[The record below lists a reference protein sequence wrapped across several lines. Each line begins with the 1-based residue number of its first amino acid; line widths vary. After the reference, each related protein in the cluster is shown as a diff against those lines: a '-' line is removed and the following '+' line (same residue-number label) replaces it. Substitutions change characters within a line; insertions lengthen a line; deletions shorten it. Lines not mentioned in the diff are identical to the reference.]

1 MTAACGVAPLRYAAS
16 GGTGAYHVSVMP
28 SPFRSLKH
36 PNYRRYFL
44 GQIVSFTGSWMQSAA
59 LMWLLYD
66 RTGDVR
72 WPSYLLVAQV
82 GPTILLGTWA
92 GHLAD
97 RWPKRDLI
105 ARTQAAFLVNAVVLA
120 VLVAG
125 GWAFPLLVLALQ
137 ALNGVIQAID
147 LPTRLAFVPDLVPR
161 EDLINA
167 VGLNAMLFNSGRA
180 VGPAATGLLFLLA
193 AKVAPHVGSLDA
205 VALGAVGCFA
215 LNALSFLAVLL
226 ALRRIEVPG
235 LPTDR
240 PPPGS
245 MWDGVRYLAGRRR
258 LGGLVVL
265 TFVLCSFAWPV
276 LTLFPGYTRTR
287 LGLAEE
293 SYSFLVSALGAG
305 ALVGALGCATYG
317 TPARR
322 GAFLVFGTAAT
333 AAGLWGLA
341 ETTTALAAVG
351 CAGCVGFGLILFL
364 STGQSA
370 VQLAVPDDVRG
381 RVMAV
386 WAMTLSASAPAGH
399 LLAGQLAGA
408 AGVAPVLRGMAL
420 GCAVVAAALAV
431 LLSRGGAGRDGPA
444 AHRSPPCPPA
454 APPSPP
460 SPPRRSPAPR
470 TRRRSRCPPSAP
482 KSPSPSA
489 TRAWAAASRR

>member
-1 MTAACGVAPLRYAAS
+1 
-16 GGTGAYHVSVMP
+16 MP
-28 SPFRSLKH
+28 SPFRSLRH

-82 GPTILLGTWA
+82 GPTLLLGTWA

-125 GWAFPLLVLALQ
+125 GWAAPLLVLALQ
-137 ALNGVIQAID
+137 LLNGVVQAVD

-193 AKVAPHVGSLDA
+193 AEVAPHAGRLSA
-205 VALGAVGCFA
+205 VELGAVGCFS
-215 LNALSFLAVLL
+215 LNAVSFLAVLL

-235 LPTDR
+235 LPAGHVR

-265 TFVLCSFAWPV
+265 TFVLCAFAWPV
-276 LTLFPGYTRTR
+276 LTLFPAYTRTQ

-293 SYSFLVSALGAG
+293 SYSFLVSALGGG
-305 ALVGALGCATYG
+305 ALLGALACAAYG

-322 GAFLVFGTAAT
+322 GAFLVCGAAAA
-333 AAGLWGLA
+333 AAGLAGLA
-341 ETTTALAAVG
+341 ATTTGAAAVG
-351 CAGCVGFGLILFL
+351 WAGCVGGGLILFL

-399 LLAGQLAGA
+399 LVAGQLADA
-408 AGVAPVLRGMAL
+408 VGVAAVFDGMAL
-420 GCAVVAAALAV
+420 GCGAVAVALAALLAV
-431 LLSRGGAGRDGPA
+431 
-444 AHRSPPCPPA
+444 SPPNNP
-454 APPSPP
+454 
-460 SPPRRSPAPR
+460 
-470 TRRRSRCPPSAP
+470 
-482 KSPSPSA
+482 
-489 TRAWAAASRR
+489 

>member
-1 MTAACGVAPLRYAAS
+1 
-16 GGTGAYHVSVMP
+16 MP
-28 SPFRSLKH
+28 SPFRSLRH

-44 GQIVSFTGSWMQSAA
+44 GQSVSFTGSWMQSAA

-82 GPTILLGTWA
+82 GPTIVLGTWA

-125 GWAFPLLVLALQ
+125 GWAAPLLVLALQ
-137 ALNGVIQAID
+137 LLNGVVQAID
-147 LPTRLAFVPDLVPR
+147 LPTRLAFVPDLVPKA
-161 EDLINA
+161 DLINA

-193 AKVAPHVGSLDA
+193 AEVAPHVGGLTA
-205 VALGAVGCFA
+205 VELGAVGCFA
-215 LNALSFLAVLL
+215 LNAVSFLAVLL

-235 LPTDR
+235 LPANHA
-240 PPPGS
+240 PAAGS
-245 MWDGVRYLAGRRR
+245 AWDGVRYLAGRRR

-265 TFVLCSFAWPV
+265 TFVLCAFAWPV
-276 LTLFPGYTRTR
+276 LTLFPAYTRTR

-305 ALVGALGCATYG
+305 ALVGALGCATFG

-322 GAFLVFGTAAT
+322 GAFLVVGAGAA
-333 AAGLWGLA
+333 AAGLAGLA
-341 ETTTALAAVG
+341 ETTTGGVAVG
-351 CAGCVGFGLILFL
+351 WSGCVGFGLILFL

-370 VQLAVPDDVRG
+370 LQLAVPDDVRG

-399 LLAGQLAGA
+399 LLAGQLADA

-420 GCAVVAAALAV
+420 GCAGVAAALAV
-431 LLSRGGAGRDGPA
+431 LLSLGERR
-444 AHRSPPCPPA
+444 
-454 APPSPP
+454 PS
-460 SPPRRSPAPR
+460 
-470 TRRRSRCPPSAP
+470 
-482 KSPSPSA
+482 
-489 TRAWAAASRR
+489 

>member
-1 MTAACGVAPLRYAAS
+1 
-16 GGTGAYHVSVMP
+16 MP

-82 GPTILLGTWA
+82 GPTLLLGTWA

-97 RWPKRDLI
+97 RLPKRDLI
-105 ARTQAAFLVNAVVLA
+105 VRTQAAFLVNAVVLA

-125 GWAFPLLVLALQ
+125 GWAAPLLVLALQ
-137 ALNGVIQAID
+137 LLNGIIQAID

-161 EDLINA
+161 ADLINA

-193 AKVAPHVGSLDA
+193 SVVAPLVGHPDA
-205 VALGAVGCFA
+205 VALGAVGCFT
-215 LNALSFLAVLL
+215 LNALSYLAVLL

-245 MWDGVRYLAGRRR
+245 VWDGVRYLVGRRR
-258 LGGLVVL
+258 LGGLVLL
-265 TFVLCSFAWPV
+265 TFVLCAFAWPL
-276 LTLFPGYTRTR
+276 LTLFPGYTRTQ

-322 GAFLVFGTAAT
+322 GAFLVFGAAAA

-341 ETTTALAAVG
+341 ETTTAPAAVG
-351 CAGCVGFGLILFL
+351 WAGCVGFGLILFL

-399 LLAGQLAGA
+399 LAAGQIADA

-420 GCAVVAAALAV
+420 GCFLVSCALLAV
-431 LLSRGGAGRDGPA
+431 LVRGFE
-444 AHRSPPCPPA
+444 
-454 APPSPP
+454 
-460 SPPRRSPAPR
+460 PREGV
-470 TRRRSRCPPSAP
+470 
-482 KSPSPSA
+482 KG
-489 TRAWAAASRR
+489 